1 MHRRTPGFES
11 LASPCDLQ
19 GRTFHIAFTYMFFTV
34 TRRTSDAVAALMVSP
49 VLGVVLV
56 EFANGYSYEYTGV
69 SRRAIANL
77 LLNPNMSLGFWVNQN
92 CIRPERT
99 ACLSLA

>member
-1 MHRRTPGFES
+1 
-11 LASPCDLQ
+11 
-19 GRTFHIAFTYMFFTV
+19 MFFNV
-34 TRRTSDAVAALMVSP
+34 APRTSDAVAVLQVSP

-56 EFANGYSYEYTGV
+56 EFASGHAYEYTNV

-99 ACLSLA
+99 QRFDLNFYTVDGENRGAAGFIGA

>member
-1 MHRRTPGFES
+1 
-11 LASPCDLQ
+11 
-19 GRTFHIAFTYMFFTV
+19 MFFNIQP
-34 TRRTSDAVAALMVSP
+34 RTSDAIACLQVSP
-49 VLGVVLV
+49 VLGVALV

-77 LLNPNMSLGFWVNQN
+77 LLNPNMSLGFWINQN
-92 CIRPERT
+92 CVAPKRV

>member
-1 MHRRTPGFES
+1 
-11 LASPCDLQ
+11 
-19 GRTFHIAFTYMFFTV
+19 MFFNIQP
-34 TRRTSDAVAALMVSP
+34 RTSDAVACLQVSP

-56 EFANGYSYEYTGV
+56 EFTSGHAYEYTGV
-69 SRRAIANL
+69 SRRAICNL

-92 CIRPERT
+92 CVRPERT

>member
-1 MHRRTPGFES
+1 
-11 LASPCDLQ
+11 
-19 GRTFHIAFTYMFFTV
+19 MFITV
-34 TRRTSDAVAALMVSP
+34 TSRTSDAVAQLLVSP

-56 EFANGYSYEYTGV
+56 EFANGYAYEYTNV
-69 SRRAIANL
+69 SRRAICNL

-92 CIRPERT
+92 CVRPERT

>member
-1 MHRRTPGFES
+1 
-11 LASPCDLQ
+11 
-19 GRTFHIAFTYMFFTV
+19 MFITV
-34 TRRTSDAVAALMVSP
+34 APRTSGAIAQLLVSP

-56 EFANGYSYEYTGV
+56 EFANGYAYEYTHV

-77 LLNPNMSLGFWVNQN
+77 LLNRNMSLGFWVNQN

-99 ACLSLA
+99 QRLDLNFYTVDGENRGAAGFIGA